1 MANYRRSRIND
12 AVAQELTIAL
22 RNVRD
27 PRITSNFVSIT
38 RAEVAPDL
46 HNATVYFSCM
56 GDAKE
61 VRTALI
67 KCTGLL
73 RHHLAE
79 TVNLRLTPQLAFV
92 HDDSIAHGARIAQLL
107 EEINRDEKPSK
118 EPTDET
124 ADS

>member
-1 MANYRRSRIND
+1 MANYRRNRIND
-12 AVAQELTIAL
+12 AVAQELSVAL

-27 PRITSNFVSIT
+27 PRITADLVSVT

-46 HNATVYFSCM
+46 RNATVYFSCM
-56 GDAKE
+56 GDPRE

-79 TVNLRLTPQLAFV
+79 TVNLRLTPQLVFV

-107 EEINRDEKPSK
+107 DEIK
-118 EPTDET
+118 TDET
-124 ADS
+124 DGEKPHESADD